1 MDPLSVTA
9 SIVGLLTAGCKM
21 VSLLRNIALLRDTP
35 QSVTAVLREVE
46 SITQILKSLEQYL
59 DGEAIPS
66 PDRLSLILVEEIQA
80 ILTGCVLTYSNL
92 TFLLD
97 SIGLSRSRNDASRAG
112 ASIFNRLRWLI
123 KEREILSFIQQLN
136 SFKLSLSLMLTMF
149 QWQASQAL
157 NFQDLFYILI
167 YVVNQ
172 CARQKTQ
179 GTPYPTLFMKSY
191 KAMKT

>member
-1 MDPLSVTA
+1 MDPLSVAA

-21 VSLLRNIALLRDTP
+21 VSLLQNIALLKDVP

-59 DGEAIPS
+59 DGGVIPS
-66 PDRLSLILVEEIQA
+66 PDRLSLILVEEVQA

-97 SIGLSRSRNDASRAG
+97 SMGLSCSRSGASRAG

-123 KEREILSFIQQLN
+123 KEREILSVIQQLN
-136 SFKLSLSLMLTMF
+136 SFKSSLSLMLTII
-149 QWQASQAL
+149 QWQVSQPL
-157 NFQDLFYILI
+157 NFQGMFYILI

-179 GTPYPTLFMKSY
+179 
-191 KAMKT
+191 